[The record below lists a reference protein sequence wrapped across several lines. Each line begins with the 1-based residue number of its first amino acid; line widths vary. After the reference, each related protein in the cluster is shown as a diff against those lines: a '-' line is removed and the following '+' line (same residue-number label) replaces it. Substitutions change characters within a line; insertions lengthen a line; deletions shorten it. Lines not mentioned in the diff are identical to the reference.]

1 MDHIKCLCDWH
12 TIQPLK
18 KKKKNYYEDLD
29 SGMQWQQFCDSTN
42 KIILMHEWLEQRIG
56 CQGGISC

>member
-1 MDHIKCLCDWH
+1 MWLAYN
-12 TIQPLK
+12 TTFL